1 MEACFSAVSVGADSG
16 HNQGMH
22 VEDLSLPVEV
32 VSMPASSLDVD
43 VLVVPV
49 FEEDPSLSMVG
60 LGLVASRRASQAMTS
75 REFTAKPG
83 TLFITAAADDAW
95 RPQLIMLVGLGTR
108 SSYTTDRSRRAATA
122 GALACRDRK
131 QGRLAFRLSGACGVG
146 DEVQAVAEGLT
157 LAAYHTGSYKTDPE
171 SKPILLHG
179 VIVVPERR
187 SDGAAEDVR
196 ARAARGSLL
205 GACSN
210 LARALGNEPGN
221 AITPGTFAD
230 AARDIAQG
238 SGLGIEVLEEDQL
251 AALNMGLMLGVARGS
266 AERPRMVV
274 LRYEP
279 EHPLPGLAL
288 GMVGKG
294 VTFDAGGI
302 SLKSAEGM
310 HKMKGDMSGGAA
322 VVAAMK
328 AVATLKPNVRVTGII
343 PLVEN
348 MPGGRALK
356 PGDVLRSAE
365 GKTVEV
371 LDTDAE
377 GRLILGDAL
386 WYARKLG
393 ATHLIDVATLTGA
406 IGVAL
411 GRSTTG
417 LFGAPDWWTGLV
429 QRTAARA
436 GDRTWLMPVFEDYR
450 DQLRSD
456 IADIANVGGRP
467 AGAITAAVFLK
478 EFTGGLPWAHLDI
491 ASTAW
496 AEEAQP
502 HQPKGPT
509 GVAVRTLAELAL
521 TAEQWVTSLN
531 GKAS

>member
-1 MEACFSAVSVGADSG
+1 VA
-16 HNQGMH
+16 
-22 VEDLSLPVEV
+22 
-32 VSMPASSLDVD
+32 SLDVD
-43 VLVVPV
+43 ALVVPV
-49 FEEDPSLSMVG
+49 FEGDAASSIAG
-60 LGLVASRRASQAMTS
+60 LGPVASRRLSEAITS

-83 TLFITAAADDAW
+83 TLFETPADDEAW
-95 RPQLIMLVGLGTR
+95 RPRRIMLVGLGSR

-122 GALACRDRK
+122 AALAARDRK
-131 QGRLAFRLSGACGVG
+131 HRSLAILLSGAIAAV

-157 LAAYHTGSYKTDPE
+157 LAAYHIGSYKTDPE
-171 SKPILLHG
+171 SKPLSLAA
-179 VIVVPERR
+179 VIAMPE
-187 SDGAAEDVR
+187 GTTPEAAEDVR
-196 ARAARGSLL
+196 ARASRGSVL
-205 GACSN
+205 GACCN
-210 LARALGNEPGN
+210 LARALANEPGN
-221 AITPGTFAD
+221 AITPAAFAD
-230 AARDIAQG
+230 AALDIAHG
-238 SGLGIEVLEEDQL
+238 CGLGIEVLEEAQL
-251 AALNMGLMLGVARGS
+251 TALNMGLMLGVARGS

-274 LRYEP
+274 MRYEP
-279 EHPLPGLAL
+279 EHARPGVLL
-288 GMVGKG
+288 GLVGKG

-302 SLKSAEGM
+302 SLKPSDGM
-310 HKMKGDMSGGAA
+310 HKMKDDMSGGAA

-328 AVATLKPNVRVTGII
+328 AIAALKPDVRVTGIV

-371 LDTDAE
+371 LDTDGE

-393 ATHLIDVATLTGA
+393 ATHLVDVATLTGA

-411 GRSTTG
+411 GGSTTG
-417 LFGAPDWWTGLV
+417 LFGTPDWWTGLV
-429 QRTAARA
+429 QRTATRV
-436 GDRTWLMPVFEDYR
+436 GDRTWLMPLFEDYR

-491 ASTAW
+491 GGTAW
-496 AEEAQP
+496 ADEAQP

-509 GVAVRTLAELAL
+509 GVAVRTLAELAF
-521 TAEQWVTSLN
+521 TVEEWAADISAE
-531 GKAS
+531 AS

>member
-1 MEACFSAVSVGADSG
+1 
-16 HNQGMH
+16 MH
-22 VEDLSLPVEV
+22 FDDMPLPIDV
-32 VSMPASSLDVD
+32 VSASASLLDVD
-43 VLVVPV
+43 TLAVPMFEGDVTVPMAGAGPVV
-49 FEEDPSLSMVG
+49 
-60 LGLVASRRASQAMTS
+60 SRRASEAITS

-83 TLFITAAADDAW
+83 TLFVTPADDEGW
-95 RPQLIMLVGLGTR
+95 RPRRIMLVGLGSR

-122 GALACRDRK
+122 AALAARDRK
-131 QGRLAFRLSGACGVG
+131 QRSLAILLSGASAAV

-157 LAAYHTGSYKTDPE
+157 LAAYHIGSYKTDPE
-171 SKPILLHG
+171 SKPLSLKAT
-179 VIVVPERR
+179 IVMPEGTTR
-187 SDGAAEDVR
+187 DAAEAVR
-196 ARAARGSLL
+196 ARAGRGSML

-210 LARALGNEPGN
+210 LARALANEPGN
-221 AITPGTFAD
+221 ALTPAAFAD
-230 AARDIAQG
+230 AARDIAHG
-238 SGLGIEVLEEDQL
+238 CGLGIEVLEEEQL
-251 AALNMGLMLGVARGS
+251 TALDMGLMLGVARGS

-274 LRYEP
+274 MRYEP
-279 EHPLPGLAL
+279 EHARPGVLL
-288 GMVGKG
+288 GLVGKG

-302 SLKSAEGM
+302 SLKSADGM

-328 AVATLKPNVRVTGII
+328 AIATLKPDVRVTGIV

-386 WYARKLG
+386 SYARTLG

-411 GRSTTG
+411 GGSTTG
-417 LFGAPDWWTGLV
+417 LFGSPDWWTGLV
-429 QRTAARA
+429 QRAATRA
-436 GDRTWLMPVFEDYR
+436 GDRTWLMPLFEDYR

-456 IADIANVGGRP
+456 IADMTNAGGRP
-467 AGAITAAVFLK
+467 AGAITAAMFLK

-491 ASTAW
+491 GSTAW

-521 TAEQWVTSLN
+521 TADEWTADIS
-531 GKAS
+531 GTAS